1 MPHLSAR
8 FECSLEVKGTG
19 DVVSRSFFST
29 CSLYIS
35 FLQEGNIFSGF
46 RTPRNQLILPGNKLL
61 KGPKALTTRKTGTT
75 CEALF
80 WGMWVQS
87 QQALGSQGLDKY
99 SAAWLACDSLR
110 RHCAQLSAHSMQ
122 IGPHM
127 VHTMLCTT
135 SSTQVPKASA
145 ESGDA
150 NLRPATQGSRAEPRH
165 PQSAESQ
172 EEDSSWNPGWRVSWA
187 LAPFHCCT
195 LCLSHFP
202 LVWATFPGILLASC
216 PPLGSNRDTLVRLR
230 AFQPLL
236 CNWPSGRSRLNVFIS
251 RRFSVLISKM
261 GLAPHSCP
269 TLK

>member
-1 MPHLSAR
+1 
-8 FECSLEVKGTG
+8 
-19 DVVSRSFFST
+19 
-29 CSLYIS
+29 
-35 FLQEGNIFSGF
+35 
-46 RTPRNQLILPGNKLL
+46 
-61 KGPKALTTRKTGTT
+61 
-75 CEALF
+75 
-80 WGMWVQS
+80 MWVQP

-127 VHTMLCTT
+127 VRTMLCTT

-145 ESGDA
+145 ESRDA
-150 NLRPATQGSRAEPRH
+150 NLRPATQGSRAEPRS

-172 EEDSSWNPGWRVSWA
+172 EEDSTWNPGWRVSCA

-195 LCLSHFP
+195 YAS
-202 LVWATFPGILLASC
+202 ATSRSSEPHSLASC
-216 PPLGSNRDTLVRLR
+216 PPLGSNRDTSVRLH

-236 CNWPSGRSRLNVFIS
+236 CHWPSGRSLLNVFIS
-251 RRFSVLISKM
+251 RKFSVLISKM